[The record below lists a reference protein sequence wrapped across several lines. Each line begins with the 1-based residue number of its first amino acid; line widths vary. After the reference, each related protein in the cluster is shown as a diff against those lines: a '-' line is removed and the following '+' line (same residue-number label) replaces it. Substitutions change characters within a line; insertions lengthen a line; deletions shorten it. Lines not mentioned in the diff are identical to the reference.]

1 MTMKRLTKKIGKHS
15 SFYDC
20 DIICNQCFN
29 GCKVT
34 QKVFDRLAA
43 IEDILGYEYKLDRLR
58 ELINADKDGRC
69 LILPCKIGA
78 TVYLIAT
85 QSDDFCGDRQV
96 IVQAPFR
103 LSLLND
109 IGKRVFLT
117 HEEAE
122 AALKARE

>member
-1 MTMKRLTKKIGKHS
+1 M
-15 SFYDC
+15 
-20 DIICNQCFN
+20 NE
-29 GCKVT
+29 VT
-34 QKVFDRLAA
+34 SKD
-43 IEDILGYEYKLDRLR
+43 EDILGYEYKLDRLR
-58 ELINADKDGRC
+58 ELVQADKDGRC

-78 TVYLIAT
+78 TVYVITT

-103 LSLLND
+103 LSLLDD

-122 AALKARE
+122 AALKVRKQDD

>member
-1 MTMKRLTKKIGKHS
+1 MKRLTKKIGKHS

-78 TVYLIAT
+78 TVYLITT

-103 LSLLND
+103 LSLLDD

-122 AALKARE
+122 SALKARE